1 MLCSVMPGVDTV
13 EVGLQ
18 KKRGEGGGTKQGGEG
33 KENAAPVDFGDVSQD
48 SIKIC
53 MDFEPMQRLTP
64 LHKHVVPFSQI

>member
-53 MDFEPMQRLTP
+53 MDF
-64 LHKHVVPFSQI
+64 